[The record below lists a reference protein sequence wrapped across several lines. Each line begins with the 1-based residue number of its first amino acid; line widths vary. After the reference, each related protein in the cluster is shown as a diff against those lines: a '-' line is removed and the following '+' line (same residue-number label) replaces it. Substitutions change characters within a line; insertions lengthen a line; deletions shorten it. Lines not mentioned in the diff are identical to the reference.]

1 MKKNLIWIMALMV
14 IASGA
19 AWAHE
24 GHDDADAKKT
34 MAMGSASQSM
44 TKSMYQCPM
53 HKDMQ
58 SNKPGRC
65 SKCGMKMK
73 KVKVSDAAMPKKD
86 KA

>member
-1 MKKNLIWIMALMV
+1 MKKNLIWIIALMV

-24 GHDDADAKKT
+24 EHADANAKT
-34 MAMGSASQSM
+34 MAMGNASQSM

-73 KVKVSDAAMPKKD
+73 KVKVSDAAMPKTD